1 MHFLRGAGEYRGPR
15 RPKLNRKQ
23 VFPSCLNSL
32 RVTAVNTAGPSVLV
46 VEDNPD
52 LRHLFRL
59 SLALAGFSV
68 RDAHDGYQ
76 ALVYIEESAPDALVL
91 DLGLPRVS
99 GFSVLDELTARSDI
113 RKPAIVVVT
122 GLDDVDDLD
131 ATVLRKPV
139 EPSLLVATVR
149 TALLRNRAAGPA
161 PA

>member
-1 MHFLRGAGEYRGPR
+1 M
-15 RPKLNRKQ
+15 
-23 VFPSCLNSL
+23 
-32 RVTAVNTAGPSVLV
+32 NTAGLSVLV

-76 ALVYIEESAPDALVL
+76 ALVALEESAPDALVL

-99 GFSVLDELTARSDI
+99 GFSVLEELTARSDI
-113 RKPAIVVVT
+113 PKPAIVVVT
-122 GLDDVDDLD
+122 GLDGVDDLN

-149 TALLRNRAAGPA
+149 TALVRNRAAGPA